1 MEGGVQRFLIR
12 INKNIMTRVTT
23 EKSIKAEWRELL
35 LELRDWN
42 RAWNEYEGG
51 SDQPQE
57 LSQMID
63 RLYKE
68 YTLIKK

>member
-1 MEGGVQRFLIR
+1 
-12 INKNIMTRVTT
+12 MTRVTT

-42 RAWNEYEGG
+42 RAWNEYGGG
-51 SDQPQE
+51 SDQPME